1 MGNENNNLGF
11 IGAGKMAN
19 AIMKGIIGSNFL
31 PVDSI
36 YIYDKNQDTL
46 KYTSKTALRES
57 LMRT

>member
-31 PVDSI
+31 PVFS
-36 YIYDKNQDTL
+36 
-46 KYTSKTALRES
+46 
-57 LMRT
+57 